1 MHPARPS
8 VLHRAAAALGAVL
21 AVAVVSRVA
30 WELLR
35 PLVPTLVVLVALL
48 LLYERLVRRR

>member
-1 MHPARPS
+1 MTGQPS
-8 VLHRAAAALGAVL
+8 ALSRAAAALGALL

-35 PLVPTLVVLVALL
+35 PVVPILIVLLGMCVFYSRVL
-48 LLYERLVRRR
+48 RR

>member
-1 MHPARPS
+1 VTGHPSA
-8 VLHRAAAALGAVL
+8 LNRAAAALGALL

-35 PLVPTLVVLVALL
+35 PLAPTLLVLLAVCAI
-48 LLYERLVRRR
+48 YSRVIRR